1 MSAVTITGLTKSYA
15 GRPVLRGVDLT
26 VADGSLTAVL
36 GPSGCG
42 KTTLLRIVAGFVRA
56 DAGEVRL
63 GEREVEAAG
72 IVADKRGVG
81 YVPQEGALFPHLTV
95 RQNILFGVRRADR
108 SDVLLKEMLELAE
121 LGPELATRFPHELS
135 GGQQQ
140 RVAIARALAP
150 SPAVVLLDEPFSS
163 LDAALRASAGR
174 AIARVLRHA
183 GATTLLVTHDQGEAL
198 SLADQVALMR
208 AGQFVQV
215 DTPARIYE
223 LPVDEAAAHF
233 VGGASMLP
241 ATVVD
246 RVATCVLGQV
256 PVLTPL
262 DGPVRLVVRPE
273 QVEVIPAIAAA
284 VTAVVVDVSYY
295 GAHILLQLT
304 LPDGTPLAARGPSTR
319 APRAGDEVGVFVHG
333 PVLAHP
339 ATR

>member
-1 MSAVTITGLTKSYA
+1 MSAVTIAGLTKAYA
-15 GRPVLRGVDLT
+15 GHPILRGVDLT
-26 VADGSLTAVL
+26 VPDGALMAVL

-56 DAGEVRL
+56 DSGEVRL
-63 GEREVEAAG
+63 GDREVEAAG
-72 IVADKRGVG
+72 IAPDKRGVG
-81 YVPQEGALFPHLTV
+81 YVPQEGALFPHLSV

-108 SDVLLKEMLELAE
+108 SPALLRDMLELAE
-121 LGPELATRFPHELS
+121 LGSDLAGRFPHELS

-174 AIARVLRHA
+174 SIARVLRHA

-208 AGQFVQV
+208 AGEFVQV
-215 DTPARIYE
+215 DPPSRIYE

-233 VGGASMLP
+233 VGGASIIQ
-241 ATVVD
+241 ASVAG
-246 RVATCVLGQV
+246 RIATCILGQV
-256 PVLTPL
+256 PVVYPL
-262 DGPVRLVVRPE
+262 DGNVRLVIRPE

-284 VTAVVVDVSYY
+284 VKATVVEVSYY